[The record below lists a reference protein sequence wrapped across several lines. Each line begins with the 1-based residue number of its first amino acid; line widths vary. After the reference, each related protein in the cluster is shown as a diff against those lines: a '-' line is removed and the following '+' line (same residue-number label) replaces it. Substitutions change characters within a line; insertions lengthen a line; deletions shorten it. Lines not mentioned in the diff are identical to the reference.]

1 MIVGV
6 IIASVVTVMLSDEA
20 QPSALL
26 TLTGIITVYML
37 YFLTQQE
44 HGTVN
49 SLYLTWRRHCTILIK
64 NFSVKVL
71 PEAVFSTT
79 NDLFG

>member
-6 IIASVVTVMLSDEA
+6 IIAGVVTVMLSDEA

-44 HGTVN
+44 HGTVTP
-49 SLYLTWRRHCTILIK
+49 YILLGEG
-64 NFSVKVL
+64 V
-71 PEAVFSTT
+71 AQY
-79 NDLFG
+79 